1 MWPQM
6 GSPLS
11 HFVNLTLSLPLCYS
25 LNIKN
30 YRMRENKFFAY
41 MAAQAYH
48 VNQKG
53 RKPHP

>member
-25 LNIKN
+25 LKIKN
-30 YRMRENKFFAY
+30 YRMRENKFFAF